1 MASRIIHLAIAKQL
15 GNILPITDK
24 NRFFVGSIL
33 PDAVLNADKR
43 NVGSHFVEV
52 FDEGRKKHYNFN
64 AFYERYKDK
73 IPSGELYL
81 GYYFHLIE
89 DGIFRKFLYYDLG
102 LLSRRG
108 EPEFLQEL
116 YSDYHILN
124 GILAEKY
131 ALENTLY
138 VPYGFSQERIND
150 IYPFELKDFIFDMN
164 NDLSERNNGKPKHL
178 TAFLIENYIS
188 QCVNICK
195 AEYIALQNGGH
206 HLGKYDFSFEINKT
220 VST

>member
-15 GNILPITDK
+15 ESDLPIADK
-24 NRFFVGSIL
+24 NCFSVGSVL

-52 FDEGRKKHYNFN
+52 FDSGSKKHYNFN
-64 AFYERYKDK
+64 AFYERYKDN
-73 IPSGELYL
+73 IPSDELFL

-108 EPEFLQEL
+108 DPEFLQEL

-138 VPYGFSQERIND
+138 VPEDFSQERIND
-150 IYPFELKDFIFDMN
+150 IYPFELKEFIFDMN
-164 NDLSERNNGKPKHL
+164 NDLNERINGKLTHL
-178 TAFLIENYIS
+178 TAKHIDCYIS
-188 QCVNICK
+188 DCVNICK
-195 AEYIALQNGGH
+195 AEYIALKNGGH
-206 HLGKYDFSFEINKT
+206 HLGRYDFSFEINKT

>member
-15 GNILPITDK
+15 GSILPITDK
-24 NRFFVGSIL
+24 NRFSVGSIL

-89 DGIFRKFLYYDLG
+89 DGIFKISLLRLG
-102 LLSRRG
+102 ASFKKRR
-108 EPEFLQEL
+108 
-116 YSDYHILN
+116 
-124 GILAEKY
+124 
-131 ALENTLY
+131 T
-138 VPYGFSQERIND
+138 
-150 IYPFELKDFIFDMN
+150 
-164 NDLSERNNGKPKHL
+164 
-178 TAFLIENYIS
+178 
-188 QCVNICK
+188 
-195 AEYIALQNGGH
+195 
-206 HLGKYDFSFEINKT
+206 
-220 VST
+220 

>member
-1 MASRIIHLAIAKQL
+1 M
-15 GNILPITDK
+15 
-24 NRFFVGSIL
+24 
-33 PDAVLNADKR
+33 
-43 NVGSHFVEV
+43 
-52 FDEGRKKHYNFN
+52 
-64 AFYERYKDK
+64 
-73 IPSGELYL
+73 
-81 GYYFHLIE
+81 
-89 DGIFRKFLYYDLG
+89 G

-138 VPYGFSQERIND
+138 VPKNFSQEKIND

-164 NDLSERNNGKPKHL
+164 NDLSERINGKPKHL

-195 AEYIALQNGGH
+195 AEYIALKNGGH